1 MNTLF
6 LNTIMLI
13 LIVGFGVFRL
23 TKETPEKRSQ
33 ILKELKN
40 VPTNFYKNCK
50 IVIEKAK
57 KKEL

>member
-1 MNTLF
+1 
-6 LNTIMLI
+6 MLI